1 MARPK
6 NDGRGR
12 LGGRA
17 KGTPNKKTGEIR
29 TFISELLTSNREEIK
44 KAFEELEPKD
54 EVAAFTQLVKYIV
67 PSLQSVDID
76 AVVDKK
82 RDSVEDKLRDLSE
95 DDTE

>member
-44 KAFEELEPKD
+44 KA
-54 EVAAFTQLVKYIV
+54 IV